1 MVPHLKSCSCSAW
14 FPSSSQPGETEAGF
28 SRAQDGPCALRAIW
42 PLFVECSLYVG
53 QAHFI
58 CSAPSLDYIIWSS
71 QQPCEETEAWGDRVS
86 RPKSSQAVVEIV
98 FESSLIWPQNWEVV
112 LLTSIFWTPYTR
124 HLCSGDSLLSKLP
137 PYPSLYLHPLNY
149 VFAASPSKKSISP
162 TLESGPPLLWLIE
175 CSRNN
180 SLPTTPTHQEA
191 LRYSALSLNILPL
204 PWKQAQA
211 RLLEH
216 HDSVNSVTKKPANCR
231 ICEWGRPRPVSHQL
245 TCCLTVDT
253 WMSPVEISQDF
264 SDQQNHPTD
273 PQTDEQLFQTIEY
286 ITHSKS

>member
-1 MVPHLKSCSCSAW
+1 MSLTFFSGDEERLLPNGSAFPSWPSIYLFSPPASLLPPPFCPPDYIPHFFSQRTIIKLLLCNCHFMVPHLKSCSCSAW

-204 PWKQAQA
+204 PWK
-211 RLLEH
+211 
-216 HDSVNSVTKKPANCR
+216 
-231 ICEWGRPRPVSHQL
+231 
-245 TCCLTVDT
+245 
-253 WMSPVEISQDF
+253 
-264 SDQQNHPTD
+264 
-273 PQTDEQLFQTIEY
+273 
-286 ITHSKS
+286 